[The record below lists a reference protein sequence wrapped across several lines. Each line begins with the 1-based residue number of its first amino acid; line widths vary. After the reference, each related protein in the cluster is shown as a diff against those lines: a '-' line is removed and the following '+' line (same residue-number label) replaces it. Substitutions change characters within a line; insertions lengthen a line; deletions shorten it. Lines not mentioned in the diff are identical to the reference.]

1 MSALSGALVASWDKM
16 LVQPVETNEPGRML
30 QQDPGAKKPTTH
42 GLFAQCPDP
51 PTSDDNFIQKATPKL
66 AKHRGFSKIPCGRE
80 QLILAEEFDPLSG
93 WTVMT
98 FTSELPHRN
107 PSSKCA
113 LANVSKPIQSARM
126 SFPAKT
132 VAASKTTCFL
142 GIMGKLGNPVVGP
155 GQQLCRDMTRVRAD
169 SAPYIHLTSS
179 SLLPSAP
186 YNPHVCIHILLSM
199 RTRPQFPV

>member
-30 QQDPGAKKPTTH
+30 QQDLCKKNTTH
-42 GLFAQCPDP
+42 GLFPLCLDS
-51 PTSDDNFIQKATPKL
+51 TSDNNFIQKATLKL
-66 AKHRGFSKIPCGRE
+66 AEHRGFSKIPRSRE

-98 FTSELPHRN
+98 FTSEPPPGN

-113 LANVSKPIQSARM
+113 LANVSKPIQPARM

-169 SAPYIHLTSS
+169 SALYNHLTSS

>member
-1 MSALSGALVASWDKM
+1 M
-16 LVQPVETNEPGRML
+16 
-30 QQDPGAKKPTTH
+30 
-42 GLFAQCPDP
+42 
-51 PTSDDNFIQKATPKL
+51 
-66 AKHRGFSKIPCGRE
+66 
-80 QLILAEEFDPLSG
+80 SG

-98 FTSELPHRN
+98 FTSDPPQREAVIKMCTH
-107 PSSKCA
+107 
-113 LANVSKPIQSARM
+113 ANMSKPIRPARM
-126 SFPAKT
+126 SFPGKT

-155 GQQLCRDMTRVRAD
+155 GQQLSRDMTRVRAD
-169 SAPYIHLTSS
+169 SALYIHLTSS